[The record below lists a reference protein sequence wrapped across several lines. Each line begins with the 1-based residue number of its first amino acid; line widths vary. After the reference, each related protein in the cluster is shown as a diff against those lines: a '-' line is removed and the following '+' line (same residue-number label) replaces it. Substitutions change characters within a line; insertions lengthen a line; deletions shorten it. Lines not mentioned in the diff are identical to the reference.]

1 MKKQL
6 PYPQINQSDRQ
17 FDPQINQSDRQF
29 DPQINQSDRQFDPQI
44 NQSDR
49 QLVGTQY
56 YYIVLRRTL
65 NTN

>member
-6 PYPQINQSDRQ
+6 PY
-17 FDPQINQSDRQF
+17 PQINQSDRQF

>member
-29 DPQINQSDRQFDPQI
+29 DPQINQSDRQLF
-44 NQSDR
+44 
-49 QLVGTQY
+49 GTQC

-65 NTN
+65 NTK